1 MSLRELRLKRGLT
14 QKQLADKLGYTRE
27 RIAAIETGAR
37 PIGGVSLDKAI
48 EICDVLRV
56 SNPRK
61 LLEAEKPNVL
71 LQCLF
76 DRFGSVFPQCG
87 LMVFPG
93 VVIVSR

>member
-27 RIAAIETGAR
+27 RIAIETGAR

-61 LLEAEKPNVL
+61 LLEAEKPKENT
-71 LQCLF
+71 
-76 DRFGSVFPQCG
+76 SE
-87 LMVFPG
+87 
-93 VVIVSR
+93 S

>member
-48 EICDVLRV
+48 ED
-56 SNPRK
+56 
-61 LLEAEKPNVL
+61 
-71 LQCLF
+71 
-76 DRFGSVFPQCG
+76 
-87 LMVFPG
+87 M
-93 VVIVSR
+93 